1 MDVKIRLEVLYFAHV
16 RERVGA
22 SSETFELDAG
32 STVQDAVNC
41 IVAKY
46 PTLFELLPHIRVA
59 LDGEFV
65 GLGVALPARG
75 ELVLIPPVA
84 GGSESAAAGGHVP
97 AESAVWP
104 VWIGDEALTADRVAA
119 LVALVAGVDRGGI
132 VCFEGRVR
140 NHARGQAVT
149 ALEYEAYRPMALS
162 QMRKIVA
169 EVERE
174 YPGTRCAM
182 HHRVGPIPIGENA
195 VVAVASHA
203 HRAPAFDACQR
214 LIERLKQDVPIWKR
228 ETAGDGA
235 TWVSERP

>member
-1 MDVKIRLEVLYFAHV
+1 MDTTIRIEVLYFAHV
-16 RERVGA
+16 RERVGTPA
-22 SSETFELDAG
+22 ETFELPAG
-32 STVQDAVNC
+32 STVQDAVNR
-41 IVAKY
+41 IVAKH
-46 PTLFELLPHIRVA
+46 PTVFELLPHIRVA

-65 GLGVALPARG
+65 GLEVPLPARA

-84 GGSESAAAGGHVP
+84 GGSEAP
-97 AESAVWP
+97 ALHGPAPAPENVGL
-104 VWIGDEALTADRVAA
+104 GDEALTAERVKA
-119 LVALVAGVDRGGI
+119 LVALVAGEDRGGI

-169 EVERE
+169 EVERDH
-174 YPGTRCAM
+174 PGTRCAM
-182 HHRVGPIPIGENA
+182 HHRLGPIPIGENA

-228 ETAGDGA
+228 ETASDGA

>member
-1 MDVKIRLEVLYFAHV
+1 MIRLEVLYFAHV
-16 RERVGA
+16 RERVGRTA
-22 SSETFELDAG
+22 ETLELDLG
-32 STVQDAVNC
+32 STVQDAVNR

-46 PTLFELLPHIRVA
+46 PSLFELLPHIRVA

-65 GLGVALPARG
+65 GLDVPLPPRG

-84 GGSESAAAGGHVP
+84 GGSESAAGGGHVP
-97 AESAVWP
+97 AASA

-119 LVALVAGVDRGGI
+119 LVALVAGEDRGGI

-169 EVERE
+169 EVERDH
-174 YPGTRCAM
+174 PGTRCAM

-228 ETAGDGA
+228 ETASDGA